1 MNAAGEPQAL
11 LGAVG
16 LFRYCSPRHL
26 ARIGAL
32 AAPFKVC
39 AATVVVSAGARN
51 VPLVLVLAGMARAR
65 GRDADVIGVGPGD
78 HFGADTLLD
87 GGPARWTVRAV
98 TPMRLAI
105 IERRNFLELLL
116 AAPMLARRVLVAAS
130 EDLHDGGGRSTN
142 DVV

>member
-1 MNAAGEPQAL
+1 MNAAGEPLVL

-16 LFRYCSPRHL
+16 LFRYCSARHL

-32 AAPFKVC
+32 AAPFEVC

-65 GRDADVIGVGPGD
+65 GRDADAIAVGPGA

-87 GGPARWTVRAV
+87 GGPAPRTVTAV
-98 TPMRLAI
+98 TRMRLAV

-116 AAPMLARRVLVAAS
+116 ATPVLARRVLVAAS
-130 EDLHDGGGRSTN
+130 EDLHRGGGQSSN